1 MSNLDIIE
9 IAGLK
14 APEYKVHGKS
24 EKVSAALDK
33 YNEALTAATRAI
45 QAEAEPLKA
54 AHEALSKVGEFKE
67 GKWTELEGKADEFAK
82 AQTKFAEETTKFKE
96 AIGKGDALKD
106 LHVAK
111 KELGQFDKF
120 LGGKLKATGFA
131 GTLEDN
137 LNVFDKTTREGRG
150 LKMAGRYVGLAGAAY
165 LGTKAMSAE
174 KSNGEERS
182 GMERFLLLGAALGVA
197 GVAALGGRAR

>member
-1 MSNLDIIE
+1 MSNLDINE

-14 APEYKVHGKS
+14 PTEYKVHGGS
-24 EKVSAALDK
+24 EKVSAALAK
-33 YNEALTAATRAI
+33 YDEALKAASPAI
-45 QAEAEPLKA
+45 EAEAGPLKA
-54 AHEALSKVGEFKE
+54 AHEALSKVGDFNE
-67 GKWTELEGKADEFAK
+67 GKWTALEGKADEFAK
-82 AQTKFAEETTKFKE
+82 AQTKFAEETTKFKD

-106 LHVAK
+106 VHAAK

-120 LGGKLKATGFA
+120 LGGKLRASGF
-131 GTLEDN
+131 TSTVKDN
-137 LNVFDKTTREGRG
+137 LGFWDKGAREGRG

-165 LGTKAMSAE
+165 LGAKGLSGE

-197 GVAALGGRAR
+197 GLAAVGGRAR